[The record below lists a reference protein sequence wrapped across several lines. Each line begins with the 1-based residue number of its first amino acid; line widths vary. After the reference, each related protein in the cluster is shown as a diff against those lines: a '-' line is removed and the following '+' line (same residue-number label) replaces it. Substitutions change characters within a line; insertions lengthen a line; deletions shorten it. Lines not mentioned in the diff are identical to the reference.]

1 MNVKINWDALGITT
15 SIACA
20 IHCALLPL
28 LLTSLPI
35 FGVEIL
41 NNNFFEYFMIFA
53 AFVIGVASL
62 YHGWKK
68 HHHKIAPLLVFMV
81 GIACLVA
88 KQVWHEYQ
96 FQLLIPAVISIVF
109 AHWLNYRFCKKA
121 NHCHANDCDH
131 K

>member
-1 MNVKINWDALGITT
+1 MNVKINWDAVGITT
-15 SIACA
+15 SVACA

-41 NNNFFEYFMIFA
+41 NNNLFECFMIFT

-68 HHHKIAPLLVFMV
+68 HHHRASPILIFTA
-81 GIACLVA
+81 GISFLFA
-88 KQVWHEYQ
+88 KQIWHQWHLY
-96 FQLLIPAVISIVF
+96 FLVPAVLLIVS
-109 AHWLNYRFCKKA
+109 AHYFNFRFCKQA
-121 NHCHANDCDH
+121 NHCHDTDCSH
-131 K
+131 